1 MALCVYI
8 AFFLPL
14 TFIKSAKFSLE
25 VPFIGKVIVIGAL
38 SCLSKRGTRTLDL
51 QSLHFKDVTFSL

>member
-1 MALCVYI
+1 MALCVYL

-25 VPFIGKVIVIGAL
+25 VPFIGKVSHRSPVLLIQEGHQD
-38 SCLSKRGTRTLDL
+38 T
-51 QSLHFKDVTFSL
+51 

>member
-51 QSLHFKDVTFSL
+51 QSLHF